1 MDLVVSDADM
11 VKAESDGYAPD
22 LPSITLDHHQR
33 ARDEVCCTGV
43 TVSVMISVPTSWEGT
58 PHQRVVPF

>member
-1 MDLVVSDADM
+1 VVSDADM

-43 TVSVMISVPTSWEGT
+43 TVSEGVPCRPGASCERSG
-58 PHQRVVPF
+58 VE